1 MNPNGFCAVKR
12 KARTLLL
19 FVAGRR
25 REREGEGMDQLAALL
40 LLVNC
45 RWRRRPRP
53 SQPQKAMGAE
63 KGGENARHMQ
73 MWHTHTHTHTHSVS
87 CVSYPKTGQGDAPI
101 KCRLSASVYVC
112 VCVCSVK
119 RLTAKAIRFPPGAK
133 SNVEK
138 LMHRACLQ
146 LNLNKMLSLL
156 SITRQMPAASYPFL
170 LHSLLSFS
178 VLPPSPRQLLKVA

>member
-1 MNPNGFCAVKR
+1 MNPNGFLPWKEERAHCYCLSR
-12 KARTLLL
+12 
-19 FVAGRR
+19 AGGG
-25 REREGEGMDQLAALL
+25 EREGEGMDQLAALL

-45 RWRRRPRP
+45 RWRRRRPRP
-53 SQPQKAMGAE
+53 SRPQKALGAE

-73 MWHTHTHTHTHSVS
+73 MWHTHTHAHSVRF
-87 CVSYPKTGQGDAPI
+87 VSFPQTGRGDAPI
-101 KCRLSASVYVC
+101 KCRLP
-112 VCVCSVK
+112 VCSVK

-170 LHSLLSFS
+170 LHSLRSFC
-178 VLPPSPRQLLKVA
+178 VFPSPRQLLKVA